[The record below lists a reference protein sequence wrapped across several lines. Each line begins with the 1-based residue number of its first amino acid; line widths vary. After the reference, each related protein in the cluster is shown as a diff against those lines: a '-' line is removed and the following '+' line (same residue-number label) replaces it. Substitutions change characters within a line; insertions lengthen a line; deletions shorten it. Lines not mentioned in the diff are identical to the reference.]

1 MDTIPCVSISTIN
14 EEVFVNIHQHH
25 GAQIIMNCEQFSGL
39 MYILKAVER
48 QFIED
53 QTRKKTND
61 LMLEMEDASVIP
73 YDPTSPEAKA
83 VEKTLLEIYAM
94 KFCEIFGRK
103 ILEKCA
109 GCCMGSTSLHDH
121 GICKLKKKEQ
131 INYVF
136 DEVDGEI
143 TNDGLL
149 IYSYRTKWM
158 DV

>member
-73 YDPTSPEAKA
+73 YDPTSPK
-83 VEKTLLEIYAM
+83 VIEKTLLEIYAM
-94 KFCEIFGRK
+94 KFY
-103 ILEKCA
+103 EKSCRQ
-109 GCCMGSTSLHDH
+109 S
-121 GICKLKKKEQ
+121 KQ
-131 INYVF
+131 I
-136 DEVDGEI
+136 I
-143 TNDGLL
+143 
-149 IYSYRTKWM
+149 
-158 DV
+158 